1 MRIARAVDHELGVH
15 AVELAQRAP
24 SDPAGDAVGPLRK
37 ADPDPRSAPGA
48 APAYEREVD
57 LGKAVLGEQPQP
69 ARAGRAAADG
79 FEYATARVTA
89 WAQRV
94 VVVSSESRTRAGGC
108 GSGGGAG
115 AGGAGTGGDAG
126 ACACADAPA
135 ATAIVAA
142 SAPVVR
148 SGAIN
153 PRTAAFPAVTG

>member
-1 MRIARAVDHELGVH
+1 MH

-24 SDPAGDAVGPLRK
+24 SHPAGDGVGPLRK
-37 ADPDPRSAPGA
+37 ADPDPRSAPGRL
-48 APAYEREVD
+48 PAYEREVD
-57 LGKAVLGEQPQP
+57 LGKPSSVSSRSRP
-69 ARAGRAAADG
+69 AGRAAADG

>member
-1 MRIARAVDHELGVH
+1 M
-15 AVELAQRAP
+15 
-24 SDPAGDAVGPLRK
+24 SS
-37 ADPDPRSAPGA
+37 RSRP
-48 APAYEREVD
+48 
-57 LGKAVLGEQPQP
+57 
-69 ARAGRAAADG
+69 AGRAAADG

-94 VVVSSESRTRAGGC
+94 VVVSSESRTREGAAGPAAALAGG
-108 GSGGGAG
+108 
-115 AGGAGTGGDAG
+115 GTGGDAG